1 MQAELIQRQYDE
13 VIASHYDFDPGSVIG
28 DSLERAIRQIQS
40 HALRRDEATAF
51 RVLDLGVG
59 TGRFLEM
66 LRRVAAA
73 RIQPFGLD
81 LSQKMIDIARLRLPD
96 MVTALENAA
105 NFDTRFL
112 DLSFDLVCTHFLTGF
127 VPMSV
132 LAPKIWARLDGGGY
146 WSFVGGTMAGFPVL
160 QKRSKGKLLSWATGG
175 RTLDVAD
182 LLCNPADQDEVVRVL
197 REHGFLVCD
206 CETFE
211 PELNFKDFND
221 FFEFAYR
228 GGWLTPIIELL
239 GLHRP
244 RPILRAM
251 LNLWF
256 FPVRDHHSIV
266 IALARKPEAFEGR
279 PRQQAV

>member
-13 VIASHYDFDPGSVIG
+13 VIASHYDFDPCSVIG
-28 DSLERAIRQIQS
+28 DSLERAIRQIQP
-40 HALRRDEATAF
+40 HALPRDEAASF

-59 TGRFLEM
+59 TGRFLEK
-66 LRRVAAA
+66 LRGVAAA

-81 LSQKMIDIARLRLPD
+81 LSRKMIDIACLRLPD

-105 NFDTRFL
+105 NFDAHFR

-132 LAPKIWARLDGGGY
+132 LAPKIWARLEGGGY

-160 QKRSKGKLLSWATGG
+160 QERAKGKLLAWAIGG
-175 RTLDVAD
+175 RAFDVAD
-182 LLCNPADQDEVVRVL
+182 FVCNPADQDEVVRVL

-211 PELNFKDFND
+211 PELYFKDFNE

-244 RPILRAM
+244 RPFLRAM
-251 LNLWF
+251 LNVWF

-266 IALARKPEAFEGR
+266 IALAQKPEAVEET
-279 PRQQAV
+279 P